1 MDRILPVSWKN
12 VWRNK
17 KRSLI
22 VISAVMLGTAAGVF
36 TSGLMNGWVDQRVQ
50 AAINIEQS
58 HIKLF
63 NPEFLKNEEL
73 ANYIKGVTP
82 VEIYLKVNKKIK
94 GYSKRIKIMSMAAT
108 SRGNTAL
115 MLLGVN
121 PDDEKVVSEL
131 YKHILPDGGEYLDNG
146 KSGGIVISD
155 KTAETLRIKNK
166 ETGKY
171 KLRSK
176 IVLTF
181 TGKEGEMISQSYR
194 VCGIYKTSN
203 TAFDQMYAFVIDKEL
218 RSAFP
223 LTGDQIHEIAVM
235 LNDKDELISVQDDI
249 NKRFPQITA
258 MNWMEL
264 APDAGM
270 MSEYMYFYYLI
281 IMGFIL
287 FALAFGI
294 INTMLMAILERGK
307 EIGMLMAIGMNKSKV
322 FKMIMLETIFL
333 TMVGAVV
340 GMAVGWLLIYIT
352 GRTGIDFSSIEEGFE
367 ALGWSSVVYPNI
379 PTGFFFGVTF
389 MVVFTGIS
397 ASILPARK
405 ALKMNPVEA
414 LRTDN

>member
-1 MDRILPVSWKN
+1 MDRILSVSWKN

-36 TSGLMNGWVDQRVQ
+36 TSGLMNGWVDQRIRSV
-50 AAINIEQS
+50 INIEQS
-58 HIKLF
+58 HIKIY

-73 ANYIKGVTP
+73 TNYIKGVAQ
-82 VEIYLKVNKKIK
+82 VENYLETNNTIK
-94 GYSKRIKIMSMAAT
+94 GYSKRIKIMSLAAT

-115 MLLGVN
+115 MLVGVD
-121 PDDEKVVSEL
+121 PDNERIVSEL
-131 YKHILPDGGEYLDNG
+131 YNHIVPDGGEYLENG
-146 KSGGIVISD
+146 KSGGILISD

-166 ETGKY
+166 ESGKY

-194 VCGIYKTSN
+194 VCGVYKTSN
-203 TAFDQMYAFVIDKEL
+203 TAFDQMYAFVLDKEL
-218 RSAFP
+218 RSAIP
-223 LTGDQIHEIAVM
+223 LAGNEIHEIAVI
-235 LNDKDELISVQDDI
+235 LNDNDDLISVQNDI
-249 NKRFPQITA
+249 NKRFPQISA
-258 MNWMEL
+258 LNWMEL

-270 MSEYMYFYYLI
+270 MSEYMYIYYVI

-322 FKMIMLETIFL
+322 FKMIMLETVFL

-340 GMAVGWLLIYIT
+340 GMAVGWILITIT
-352 GRTGIDFSSIEEGFE
+352 GKTGIDFSSVEEGFE

-379 PTGFFFGVTF
+379 PAGFFFGVTL
-389 MVVFTGIS
+389 MVVLTGIT
-397 ASILPARK
+397 ASLLPARK
-405 ALKMNPVEA
+405 ALRMNPVEA

>member
-1 MDRILPVSWKN
+1 
-12 VWRNK
+12 
-17 KRSLI
+17 
-22 VISAVMLGTAAGVF
+22 
-36 TSGLMNGWVDQRVQ
+36 
-50 AAINIEQS
+50 
-58 HIKLF
+58 
-63 NPEFLKNEEL
+63 
-73 ANYIKGVTP
+73 
-82 VEIYLKVNKKIK
+82 
-94 GYSKRIKIMSMAAT
+94 MSMAAT

-131 YKHILPDGGEYLDNG
+131 YKHILPDGGEYLENG

-203 TAFDQMYAFVIDKEL
+203 TAFDQMYAFVLDKEL

-235 LNDKDELISVQDDI
+235 LNDKDDLISVQDDI
-249 NKRFPQITA
+249 NNRFPQVTA
-258 MNWMEL
+258 LNWMEL

-379 PTGFFFGVTF
+379 PTGFSLVLHLWLSLQEFQHQYY
-389 MVVFTGIS
+389 
-397 ASILPARK
+397 LPGK
-405 ALKMNPVEA
+405 LLK
-414 LRTDN
+414 